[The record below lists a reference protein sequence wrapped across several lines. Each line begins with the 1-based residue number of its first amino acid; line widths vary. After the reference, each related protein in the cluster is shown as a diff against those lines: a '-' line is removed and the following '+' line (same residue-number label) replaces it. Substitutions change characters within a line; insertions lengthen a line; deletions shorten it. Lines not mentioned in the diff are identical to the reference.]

1 MPLEQPIK
9 VRILDQEYL
18 IKSNASEEHVEEVA
32 QFVNEKFREIKE
44 SATGL
49 SEKKTAILAAF
60 NIASEF
66 FQLLEERNDVVMDIQ
81 RRSRSLNYQIDSV
94 TTT

>member
-1 MPLEQPIK
+1 MEKPIK

-18 IKSNASEEHVEEVA
+18 IKSKENEEQVERVT
-32 QFVNEKFREIKE
+32 QFVNERFREIKE
-44 SATGL
+44 SVTGF
-49 SEKKTAILAAF
+49 SEKKTAILTAF
-60 NIASEF
+60 DIASEL

-81 RRSRSLNYQIDSV
+81 RRARSLNYQIDSV